1 VKERTTNLKAELVP
15 VRLEEG
21 GQRLVL
27 GLTEHKA
34 KASPVTHAQQKERE
48 RERFVS
54 RVGQTDV
61 KSKRKREW
69 KRTCAECGSA

>member
-15 VRLEEG
+15 VGLEEG

-34 KASPVTHAQQKERE
+34 KASPVTHAQQRERE
-48 RERFVS
+48 REICEPCGPNRREEQAEE
-54 RVGQTDV
+54 RV
-61 KSKRKREW
+61 EAYL
-69 KRTCAECGSA
+69 C